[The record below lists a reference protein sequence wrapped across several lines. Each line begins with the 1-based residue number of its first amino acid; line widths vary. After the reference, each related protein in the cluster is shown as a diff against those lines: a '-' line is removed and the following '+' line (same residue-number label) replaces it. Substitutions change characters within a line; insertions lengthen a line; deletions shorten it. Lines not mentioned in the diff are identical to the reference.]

1 MIGRTSGTLVD
12 PLANGSQRP
21 QADHAKSSDSFGDVK
36 MTLPKLRV
44 EANPTVAVSAR
55 TTMTLGGI
63 EESLSTELAL

>member
-1 MIGRTSGTLVD
+1 
-12 PLANGSQRP
+12 
-21 QADHAKSSDSFGDVK
+21 